1 MSCARAARTMGLYVV
16 LGGGMALMMWKLP
29 GSFLPTED
37 QGEIM
42 VQYTLPAG
50 ATAARTA
57 EVNRQIVDWF
67 LINEKAN
74 TDVIFTVDGFSFS
87 GSGQNTGMAF
97 VSLKNWSQ
105 RKGAENTAQAIALR
119 ATKELGTIRDA
130 TVFAMTPPAVDG
142 LGQSNGF
149 TFELLANGGTDRETL
164 LQMRNQ
170 LIEKANQSPELH
182 SVRANDLPQ
191 MPQLQVDI
199 DSNKAVSLGLSL
211 NDVTDTL
218 SSAWGGTYV
227 NDFIDRGRVK
237 KVYIQGDSEF
247 RSAPSDLGKWFVRGS
262 DNAMTPF
269 SAFATTRWLYGP
281 ERLVRYNGSA
291 AYEIQG
297 ENATGFSSGDAMTKM
312 EELANS
318 LPAGTTWAWSGLSL
332 QEKLASGQA
341 LSLYVVS
348 ILVVFLCLAALY
360 ESWSVPFSVILV
372 IPLGLLGAALAAWMR
387 DLNNDVYFQVALL
400 TTIGLSSKNA
410 ILIVEFAEAA
420 VAEGLFLESC
430 GITRG
435 ADSFTPNH
443 HDLAGVYC
451 GGNAAGV

>member
-1 MSCARAARTMGLYVV
+1 MGLYVV

-237 KVYIQGDSEF
+237 KSTF
-247 RSAPSDLGKWFVRGS
+247 RATANFVPRRQ
-262 DNAMTPF
+262 T
-269 SAFATTRWLYGP
+269 
-281 ERLVRYNGSA
+281 
-291 AYEIQG
+291 
-297 ENATGFSSGDAMTKM
+297 
-312 EELANS
+312 
-318 LPAGTTWAWSGLSL
+318 
-332 QEKLASGQA
+332 
-341 LSLYVVS
+341 
-348 ILVVFLCLAALY
+348 
-360 ESWSVPFSVILV
+360 
-372 IPLGLLGAALAAWMR
+372 
-387 DLNNDVYFQVALL
+387 
-400 TTIGLSSKNA
+400 
-410 ILIVEFAEAA
+410 
-420 VAEGLFLESC
+420 
-430 GITRG
+430 
-435 ADSFTPNH
+435 
-443 HDLAGVYC
+443 
-451 GGNAAGV
+451 

>member
-1 MSCARAARTMGLYVV
+1 M
-16 LGGGMALMMWKLP
+16 
-29 GSFLPTED
+29 
-37 QGEIM
+37 
-42 VQYTLPAG
+42 
-50 ATAARTA
+50 
-57 EVNRQIVDWF
+57 NRQIVDWF

-105 RKGAENTAQAIALR
+105 RKGAENTAQAIAPR

-218 SSAWGGTYV
+218 SSAW
-227 NDFIDRGRVK
+227 
-237 KVYIQGDSEF
+237 
-247 RSAPSDLGKWFVRGS
+247 
-262 DNAMTPF
+262 
-269 SAFATTRWLYGP
+269 
-281 ERLVRYNGSA
+281 
-291 AYEIQG
+291 
-297 ENATGFSSGDAMTKM
+297 
-312 EELANS
+312 
-318 LPAGTTWAWSGLSL
+318 
-332 QEKLASGQA
+332 
-341 LSLYVVS
+341 
-348 ILVVFLCLAALY
+348 
-360 ESWSVPFSVILV
+360 
-372 IPLGLLGAALAAWMR
+372 
-387 DLNNDVYFQVALL
+387 
-400 TTIGLSSKNA
+400 
-410 ILIVEFAEAA
+410 A
-420 VAEGLFLESC
+420 VLM
-430 GITRG
+430 
-435 ADSFTPNH
+435 
-443 HDLAGVYC
+443 
-451 GGNAAGV
+451 